1 MSMTNH
7 GMGVQQAILKL
18 QGQRET
24 QSAYE
29 GMVRTHDFRIPVTKY
44 GLIKDI
50 HCEFAFLF
58 VHQPVFSADFVLD
71 NQAFVFPEYLPS
83 VKASVVDWKI
93 ADGDTDKAA
102 NPTQYAP
109 YFGAMVTATVG
120 GHIYQKGFLHLSFTG
135 RTIVAPIGDIRQN
148 AFFTREEED

>member
-1 MSMTNH
+1 MMNY
-7 GMGVQQAILKL
+7 GLQVQQAILNL

-24 QSAYE
+24 QAAYE

-50 HCEFAFLF
+50 QCEFAFLF
-58 VHQPVFSADFVLD
+58 THQPVFTADFVLD
-71 NQAFVFPEYLPS
+71 NQAFVFPQYLPS

-93 ADGDTDKAA
+93 NEGDTDKAA
-102 NPTQYAP
+102 NPTQFAP
-109 YFGAMVTATVG
+109 YFAALVTATVS
-120 GHIYQKGFLHLSFTG
+120 GHVFQKGFLHLSFTG
-135 RTIVAPIGDIRQN
+135 RAIVAPIRDIRDS